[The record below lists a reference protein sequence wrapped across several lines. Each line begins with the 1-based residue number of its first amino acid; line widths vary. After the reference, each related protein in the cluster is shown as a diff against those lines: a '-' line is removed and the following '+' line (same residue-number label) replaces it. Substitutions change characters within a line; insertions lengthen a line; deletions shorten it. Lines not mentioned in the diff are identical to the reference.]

1 MVVAMKREQ
10 GRSSWAMRAKHL
22 EETDRTAKEMIEAAA
37 ARKEKSERLLKAR
50 LTAHQLEAPP
60 SKD

>member
-1 MVVAMKREQ
+1 
-10 GRSSWAMRAKHL
+10 MRAKRL
-22 EETDRTAKEMIEAAA
+22 EETDRTAKEMIEAAAA